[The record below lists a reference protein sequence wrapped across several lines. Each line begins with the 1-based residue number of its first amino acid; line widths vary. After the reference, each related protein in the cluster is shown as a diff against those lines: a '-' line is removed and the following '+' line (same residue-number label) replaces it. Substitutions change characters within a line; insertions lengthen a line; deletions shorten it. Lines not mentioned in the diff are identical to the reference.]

1 MTAKPFLDAARAQR
15 DELTTSIAAL
25 LAQQENRGGQL
36 LASEQRTL
44 DTLTAQSNDL
54 GAKID
59 DYAAQYEREQ
69 RATASAAYEPRAHV
83 GGQDSVYARDSGNS
97 YFRDLAL
104 LAVPGNPGFAER
116 ERLAEH
122 ARTIDK
128 AEADLPVEFRAGVNR
143 VAAGQELRVN
153 PNTTYGQGGEFVP
166 PLWLM
171 ADWVAAL
178 RAGRPAA
185 DRCQVK
191 PLPPGTDV
199 INLPKIA
206 TGTATAIQTTQG
218 SGASSVD
225 LTTATVSG
233 AVRTIAGQQDISLQL
248 LEQSPANFDEIVY
261 QDLTADYGR
270 QLDQQILT
278 GSGAS
283 GQLLGL
289 LTLSGTNAVTFTQAS
304 PTVPLL
310 YGPLGQAAAQV
321 AKQRFLGA
329 DTILMHPS
337 HWWWIA
343 SALDT
348 QNRPLVEPEGGVGV
362 NTVAV
367 LDPFAAQGMA
377 GSIAG
382 IPVVV
387 DANVPTNLGAGTNQ
401 APILVGRFADFFLYE
416 GAIRLRALPEILSG
430 ALQMRLQA
438 YNYMTFIP
446 GRYPVSLSV
455 INGTGCIVPAGY

>member
-1 MTAKPFLDAARAQR
+1 
-15 DELTTSIAAL
+15 
-25 LAQQENRGGQL
+25 
-36 LASEQRTL
+36 
-44 DTLTAQSNDL
+44 
-54 GAKID
+54 
-59 DYAAQYEREQ
+59 
-69 RATASAAYEPRAHV
+69 
-83 GGQDSVYARDSGNS
+83 
-97 YFRDLAL
+97 
-104 LAVPGNPGFAER
+104 
-116 ERLAEH
+116 
-122 ARTIDK
+122 
-128 AEADLPVEFRAGVNR
+128 
-143 VAAGQELRVN
+143 
-153 PNTTYGQGGEFVP
+153 
-166 PLWLM
+166 M
-171 ADWVAAL
+171 ADWIAAL

-191 PLPPGTDV
+191 ALPPGTDV

-206 TGTATAIQTTQG
+206 TGTATAIQ
-218 SGASSVD
+218 SANAGAVTSVD

-233 AVRTIAGQQDISLQL
+233 PVRTIAGQQDISLQL
-248 LEQSPANFDEIVY
+248 LEQSPSNFDEIVF
-261 QDLTADYGR
+261 QDLLSDYNR
-270 QLDQQILT
+270 QLDAQVLS

-283 GQLLGL
+283 GQLTGL
-289 LTLSGTNAVTFTQAS
+289 LTLSGTNAVTFTQAT

-310 YGPLGQAAAQV
+310 YAPLGQAASQV
-321 AKQRFLGA
+321 AKLRFLTA

-367 LDPFAAQGMA
+367 LDPFAAQGVA

-401 APILVGRFADFFLYE
+401 APILVGRFSDFYLYE

-430 ALQMRLQA
+430 TLQMRLQA
-438 YNYMTFIP
+438 YNYMAFIA
-446 GRYPVSLSV
+446 GRYPTALSV
-455 INGTGCIVPAGY
+455 INGTGCIVPAGF